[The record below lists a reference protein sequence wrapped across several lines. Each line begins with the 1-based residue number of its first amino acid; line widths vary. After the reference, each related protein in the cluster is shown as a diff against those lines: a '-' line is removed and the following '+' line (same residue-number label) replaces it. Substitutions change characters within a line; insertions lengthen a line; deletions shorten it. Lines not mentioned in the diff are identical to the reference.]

1 MNINKNSILR
11 VLKIIAGSLIYSIG
25 VNVFII
31 PHKFLG
37 GGVAG
42 IAIILQYLTEVPSGY
57 WVILI
62 NIPIF
67 LIGIRVVD
75 KQFGFYSF
83 LGMVSMSMSLILT
96 RNLSLYY
103 SISDLF
109 ISSLCGGLLTGIG
122 AGLIF
127 RNRASQGGTDII
139 AVVIKKKYGLPIGK
153 ITFVINIAIVSL
165 GIYIGGLEIAVYTL
179 IDMYISSVVVDKL
192 IQGIDREKMV
202 LIVSQNSDAIKQAI
216 INKIGRGVT
225 FLYGEGAYTGDKK
238 KIIYCI
244 LTSRDIQKAKSLIE
258 NIDRTAILT
267 VVGTEEV
274 NGNGFKATVF

>member
-1 MNINKNSILR
+1 MKSNAKIILR
-11 VLKIIAGSLIYSIG
+11 ILMIIAGSLIYSVG
-25 VNVFII
+25 VNIFII
-31 PHKFLG
+31 PHKFIS

-42 IAIILQYLTEVPSGY
+42 IAIILQYVTKVPSGY
-57 WVILI
+57 SVILI

-67 LIGIRVVD
+67 LIGIRSVD
-75 KQFGFYSF
+75 KKFGIYSF
-83 LGMVSMSMSLILT
+83 IGMISMSVSLILT

-103 SISDLF
+103 SMSDLL

-127 RNRASQGGTDII
+127 KNRASQGGTDII
-139 AVVIKKKYGLPIGK
+139 AVIIKKKYGLPIGK
-153 ITFVINIAIVSL
+153 IAFMINVIIVSL
-165 GIYIGGLEIAVYTL
+165 GIYIGGLKIAVYTL
-179 IDMYISSVVVDKL
+179 IEMYINSIIVDKL
-192 IQGIDREKMV
+192 MQGVDREKMV

-216 INKIGRGVT
+216 IDKIGRGVT

-267 VVGTEEV
+267 VVGAEEV
-274 NGNGFKATVF
+274 NGNGFKAAVF